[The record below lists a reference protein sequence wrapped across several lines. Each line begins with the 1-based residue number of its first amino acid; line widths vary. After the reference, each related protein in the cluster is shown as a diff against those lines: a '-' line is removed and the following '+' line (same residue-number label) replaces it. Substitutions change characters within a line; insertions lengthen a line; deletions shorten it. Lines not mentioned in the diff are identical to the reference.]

1 MKIDVQLWSF
11 LYAIFSGW
19 IFYVLS
25 YFNYKIV
32 KNYKVIWKYIIT
44 IVFVIDFDLLFLL
57 GLYIINEG
65 ILHIYF
71 LLILVISFFVSVK
84 LMPKLKNRIK
94 KLWKRCYNKNNRR
107 L

>member
-84 LMPKLKNRIK
+84 LMPKVKNGIK
-94 KLWKRCYNKNNRR
+94 KIWKRCYNENNRR